1 MSGDLKSLREELR
14 MLRKEKV
21 KPVSRMKK
29 GDISAEIEAM
39 KVGRE
44 ETPAAAAVPSAP
56 VRKSKAAVET
66 VKQAKAMEFPT
77 APGPAAMPLSKKDNA
92 PAKGAPQ
99 KKKSGDKLRKL
110 LAAMMEDSESE

>member
-14 MLRKEKV
+14 RLRKEKV

-29 GDISAEIEAM
+29 GDISSEIE
-39 KVGRE
+39 KLRVGRE

-77 APGPAAMPLSKKDNA
+77 APGPAAAPLKKKDNA
-92 PAKGAPQ
+92 PTKQGPNPAKKQ
-99 KKKSGDKLRKL
+99 DR
-110 LAAMMEDSESE
+110 LARMMALMEESDSE

>member
-14 MLRKEKV
+14 RLRKEQV

-29 GDISAEIEAM
+29 GDISSEIERM

-44 ETPAAAAVPSAP
+44 ETPAPAAVPSAP

-77 APGPAAMPLSKKDNA
+77 QPGPAAAPLHKKDNA
-92 PAKGAPQ
+92 PVKGAPQ

-110 LAAMMEDSESE
+110 LAAMMEDSDDE

>member
-14 MLRKEKV
+14 RLRKESV

-29 GDISAEIEAM
+29 GDISSEIERM

-56 VRKSKAAVET
+56 VRKSKVAVET
-66 VKQAKAMEFPT
+66 VKQAKASEFPT
-77 APGPAAMPLSKKDNA
+77 APGPAAAPLHKKDNA

-99 KKKSGDKLRKL
+99 KKKSGDKLRAL
-110 LAAMMEDSESE
+110 LAAMMDSDDE